1 MAFPCAMRALAFLCA
16 AALASGAARGAPA
29 AEAAAP
35 APYYV
40 VFLRPDPARLPL
52 SKEEGRRI
60 MGAHMANIQGMADR
74 GILSAA
80 GPMDDRPT
88 TISGVFVLKSGSL
101 DEARRIASMDPTVV
115 GRRNTIDVHAWRGPT
130 GIGDSYFRRVK
141 EHPGEEAVMNLHA
154 FCIVSR
160 GPAWKGGAGPLA
172 EHARFVESL
181 RASGMLAAAGPV
193 EGDSGLLA
201 IVIFKTPSVVDA
213 KTILGDDP
221 PVRAGLISVEYHKWW
236 TADLVLPW

>member
-1 MAFPCAMRALAFLCA
+1 MAFTCGMKALAFLCA
-16 AALASGAARGAPA
+16 AVLAAGPARGAP
-29 AEAAAP
+29 AAAP
-35 APYYV
+35 APYYI

-74 GILSAA
+74 GVLSAA
-80 GPMDDRPT
+80 GPMDDSPPR
-88 TISGVFVLKSGSL
+88 ISGIFVLKSGSPE
-101 DEARRIASMDPTVV
+101 EARRIASMDPTVV
-115 GRRNTIDVHAWRGPT
+115 GRRNTIDVHVWRGPV
-130 GIGDSYFRRVK
+130 GIGEAYFARAK
-141 EHPGEEAVMNLHA
+141 EHPGGGPAMNGHA

-160 GPAWKGGAGPLA
+160 GPAWKAGPGPLD

-193 EGDSGLLA
+193 EGDPDLLA

-213 KTILGDDP
+213 KTIMGDDP
-221 PVRAGLISVEYHKWW
+221 PVRAGLFSVEYHQWR

>member
-1 MAFPCAMRALAFLCA
+1 MRKLVLLCA
-16 AALASGAARGAPA
+16 AALAPGPAHGAPA
-29 AEAAAP
+29 AGAASP
-35 APYYV
+35 APYCI
-40 VFLRPDPARLPL
+40 VFLRPDPARLPM
-52 SKEEGRRI
+52 SREEGRRI

-88 TISGVFVLKSGSL
+88 TISGIFVLISGSL

-115 GRRNTIDVHAWRGPT
+115 ARRNTIDVHAWRGPP
-130 GIGDSYFRRVK
+130 GIGEAYFARAK
-141 EHPGEEAVMNLHA
+141 ERPGDEPVMNGHA

-160 GPAWKGGAGPLA
+160 GPAWKDGPGPLD
-172 EHARFVESL
+172 EHARFVETL
-181 RASGMLAAAGPV
+181 RARGMLAAAGPV
-193 EGDSGLLA
+193 VSDPDLLA

-221 PVRAGLISVEYHKWW
+221 PVRAGLFSVEYHQWW
-236 TADLVLPW
+236 TADRVLPW